1 MKSPGQY
8 TEGVVL
14 SPRVEVLFRV
24 MPPALYL
31 ALAITEKHEKAEQMR
46 IMREIGCSEVEAAK
60 IMTKTSFAYR

>member
-14 SPRVEVLFRV
+14 SPRVEVLFRM

-31 ALAITEKHEKAEQMR
+31 ALAITEKHEKAERMR

>member
-1 MKSPGQY
+1 M
-8 TEGVVL
+8 L